1 MKKPCAAFDVR
12 LAEMRTIA
20 IKTSVTW
27 FLWVNMLFSSFIL
40 GRNYFSAFE
49 SEVLFHHPA
58 AVLETMMV
66 KARGQED
73 RATDK
78 PRPIEPGVPPVGW
91 LGIRIRIDRLWRQRV
106 NLLRQAGRVQRNL
119 PTAIGLLARLTGG
132 LLLLPFNHDLHGE
145 LAASPEGHLRRG
157 KCSIGRARRNRA
169 DTARQEQRQCGTQ
182 KGMRTS
188 ISQNET
194 ERPSRADAILDA

>member
-1 MKKPCAAFDVR
+1 MGPAMVGR
-12 LAEMRTIA
+12 A
-20 IKTSVTW
+20 IV
-27 FLWVNMLFSSFIL
+27 
-40 GRNYFSAFE
+40 
-49 SEVLFHHPA
+49 P
-58 AVLETMMV
+58 ETMMV

-132 LLLLPFNHDLHGE
+132 LLLLSFNHDLHGE

-157 KCSIGRARRNRA
+157 ECSIGRARGNRA
-169 DTARQEQRQCGTQ
+169 DTARQEQRQRGTQ

-188 ISQNET
+188 ISGMRRRDLVVLTPFSTPAVRTSMAPNGVPVSAGC
-194 ERPSRADAILDA
+194 RGFPRSPSRR